1 LSERFTPEARV
12 AVGIAHAIAR
22 ISSSQKIETE
32 HLLLAIMLE
41 NPAFLNR
48 FLKTKVTGDPISEV
62 IHQDFA
68 KGKGISKLSESATP
82 KRTEEFERVI
92 ALAAEEAQ
100 RAGRE
105 AIGIDHLLVAILR
118 EENSTA
124 ARILRERGADID
136 LVRIQLAAAP
146 YEPPSEKEL
155 KLRALNRMVNLLE
168 DSHPSESGKIAE
180 IRNRLECSDGED
192 ATDLSDEVM
201 EIMRNKSSAAGQDTS
216 PGSSSRTTEKVRRLV
231 FFAQFEAKRS
241 GSSEVETGHLLLVI
255 LREQKNRFSLF
266 LPLADSKGAV
276 CAEIERVLRAGGSA
290 LSVETFAKATRPPFS
305 EECKRA
311 QAYAQEEADRLWS
324 QRIGTEHLLLGL
336 LREEGSFAARI
347 MRKYGAELEK
357 IRGGLATLSGPGRA
371 SSSERLQ

>member
-1 LSERFTPEARV
+1 MSVRLTPEARV

-22 ISSSQKIETE
+22 ISASQSIETE
-32 HLLLAIMLE
+32 HLLLAIMRE
-41 NPAFLNR
+41 NPGFLNL
-48 FLKTKVTGDPISEV
+48 FLKTKVTGDPMREV
-62 IHQDFA
+62 IHQNCA
-68 KGKGISKLSESATP
+68 KGVDVSKLREAPIP

-105 AIGIDHLLVAILR
+105 DIGIDHLLIALMR
-118 EENSTA
+118 EEHSTA

-146 YEPPSEKEL
+146 YEPPSGREL
-155 KLRALNRMVNLLE
+155 KLRALSKMVNLLE

-216 PGSSSRTTEKVRRLV
+216 PGSSSRTTEKVRRLA

-266 LPLADSKGAV
+266 LPLADSKEAV
-276 CAEIERVLRAGGSA
+276 CAEIEQVLRTGGSA
-290 LSVETFAKATRPPFS
+290 LSVETFAKATRPPLS

-324 QRIGTEHLLLGL
+324 QRIGSEHLLLGL

-357 IRGGLATLSGPGRA
+357 IRGGLATSSGPGRA